1 MKGNLRAQP
10 MRLRDTA
17 RRWRRGSDGPGPRSG
32 RRGGAPTAGSPPGR
46 TPLPHPP
53 LCLAEGTGVGRE
65 LVISP
70 GSFLFSFLTFQH
82 LPLSCCPGAPLPHRL
97 LPRVFGSPRLL
108 PEFYFCG
115 PGLCPAASSGTRPLL
130 ARILSALLCPPLPSS
145 LSPLSFHIR
154 DPCFLDSPPPP
165 PALST
170 RSRKSEGRKA
180 AAESRGVSRTRSW
193 PEDLEQPGSRAQS
206 GGVQRSGCVRR
217 A

>member
-115 PGLCPAASSGTRPLL
+115 PGLCPAASSGTRPPPRPNPLRAPVPSAPLL
-130 ARILSALLCPPLPSS
+130 PLPAFLPHQGSLLSGLPSPSPGAVHSEQEKRGKESS
-145 LSPLSFHIR
+145 
-154 DPCFLDSPPPP
+154 
-165 PALST
+165 
-170 RSRKSEGRKA
+170 SRK
-180 AAESRGVSRTRSW
+180 
-193 PEDLEQPGSRAQS
+193 Q
-206 GGVQRSGCVRR
+206 GCVEDTVV